1 MRSSDAGFTLV
12 ETVVAAGVLA
22 VGLVSLSQLVVIATH
37 VTMAAG
43 TLTTSAVMA
52 QQKMEQLRAIDWDA
66 LALSPPGALDEDIPG
81 YVEYLDAD
89 GRVRGDPDPTVVA
102 LFVRRW
108 AIAAVSD
115 HARVIQV
122 VVRRQRLV
130 PTVGAGIDECR
141 LTSIRSRPSP

>member
-81 YVEYLDAD
+81 YVEDLDPD
-89 GRVRGDPDPTVVA
+89 GRRRG
-102 LFVRRW
+102 